1 MPGNLN
7 ALTNEGGPA
16 NQGKEFAALVQKIV
30 NEIESV
36 TFVGEDTYFGRLIYL
51 ASLRDN
57 STGRYYHEGIRV
69 RYSNKEAMHEALSLC
84 HENCFSGFLKLS
96 LEEQTQEVREVL
108 ESHGG
113 LTKDLIKTWR
123 RLRPFEILHPERCH
137 PVEQDLFSRNMDI
150 ILKVLRAHTKAIL
163 TQESSSLLQ

>member
-1 MPGNLN
+1 MHLPG
-7 ALTNEGGPA
+7 EGE
-16 NQGKEFAALVQKIV
+16 NVNHRKELAALVQKIV
-30 NEIESV
+30 DEIESV
-36 TFVGEDTYFGRLIYL
+36 TFVSEYTYFGRLIYL

-57 STGRYYHEGIRV
+57 STGRYYHEGILV
-69 RYSNKEAMHEALSLC
+69 RYSNKEAMHKALSLC
-84 HENCFSGFLKLS
+84 HANYFSGFLKLS

-123 RLRPFEILHPERCH
+123 RLRSFEILPPEKCH
-137 PVEQDLFSRNMDI
+137 AIENELFSRNMDI
-150 ILKVLRAHTKAIL
+150 ILKVLWANTKAEI